1 MSQRNA
7 KIRGLSLGDLPAER
21 AVPYLLRSLGHVLRQ
36 ALEESLRRERIG
48 MSFTHLSVLY
58 TLESEPGIAGAEIA
72 RRCFVTAQT
81 MNTILRRL
89 ESDGD
94 VTREP
99 YPGNSRAD
107 SWYLSGDG
115 QRRLQRARRVGDAV
129 WARLLSA
136 LKASE
141 TDQLQSL
148 LQKCIQGFDVAVTDG
163 AAPATA
169 PGRRGTVRKKTA
181 AVKGSRR

>member
-7 KIRGLSLGDLPAER
+7 KIRGLSLGDLPPER

-36 ALEESLRRERIG
+36 ALEESLRRERID

-94 VTREP
+94 VKREP
-99 YPGNSRAD
+99 HPGNSRAD
-107 SWYLSGDG
+107 SWHLSDEG
-115 QRRLQRARRVGDAV
+115 QRRLQRAKGVGDAV

-148 LQKCIQGFDVAVTDG
+148 LRKCIQGFDVAVTEG
-163 AAPATA
+163 AAATA
-169 PGRRGTVRKKTA
+169 SGRRGAARKAATA
-181 AVKGSRR
+181 KRSRR

>member
-7 KIRGLSLGDLPAER
+7 KIRGLSLADLPAER
-21 AVPYLLRSLGHVLRQ
+21 AVPYLLRSLGHLLRQ
-36 ALEESLRRERIG
+36 ALEESLRRERID

-94 VTREP
+94 AKREP

-107 SWYLSGDG
+107 SWYLSDDG
-115 QRRLQRARRVGDAV
+115 QRRLQRAKRVGDAV

-141 TDQLQSL
+141 TDQLQAL
-148 LQKCIQGFDVAVTDG
+148 LQKCIQGFDVAVAAG
-163 AAPATA
+163 ATTATA
-169 PGRRGTVRKKTA
+169 SGRRPAAHKKA
-181 AVKGSRR
+181 AAAKGRRR